1 MILRVGSRRGPGC
14 CRGVGRYVDAPA
26 LKRARRQVKG
36 GATGVASVLPPITL
50 LLFLRVFVLGGS
62 SKVAQLAG
70 ESGFDLW
77 RVWFHASPLLFLG
90 NPLAFSVGLAAA
102 LLPPYPPRGWHS
114 FASRNCGVVAAGF
127 AWYSVGAFF
136 PDARPPPNYGLSR
149 PKGVPMAQK
158 VTPCLWF
165 DGQAEQAA
173 RYYVSLL
180 PDSRIDRVVRS
191 PADTPSGPAGMVLA
205 VEFTLAGNKFS
216 GLNGGPQF
224 PFTEAVSFQI
234 ACEDQ
239 AEVDRLWGALSDGG
253 SPGQCGWLK
262 DRWGLSWQ
270 IVPKRLFQLL
280 SDADPNRSRRAMQA
294 MLKMRKLDI
303 AELERAADSA

>member
-1 MILRVGSRRGPGC
+1 M
-14 CRGVGRYVDAPA
+14 
-26 LKRARRQVKG
+26 
-36 GATGVASVLPPITL
+36 
-50 LLFLRVFVLGGS
+50 
-62 SKVAQLAG
+62 
-70 ESGFDLW
+70 
-77 RVWFHASPLLFLG
+77 
-90 NPLAFSVGLAAA
+90 
-102 LLPPYPPRGWHS
+102 
-114 FASRNCGVVAAGF
+114 
-127 AWYSVGAFF
+127 
-136 PDARPPPNYGLSR
+136 
-149 PKGVPMAQK
+149 QK

-165 DGQAEQAA
+165 DGHAEQAA
-173 RYYVSLL
+173 GYYVSLL

-239 AEVDRLWGALSDGG
+239 GEVDRLWAALSDGG

-270 IVPKRLFQLL
+270 IVPTRLFQLL
-280 SDADPNRSRRAMQA
+280 ADADVDRSRRAMRA
-294 MLKMRKLDI
+294 MLKMTRLNI
-303 AELERAADSA
+303 AELECAALGT